1 MYEDL
6 DQHGARPEMLYKHF
20 AFHSCRCL
28 EIFQRMKRI
37 YIDNK
42 MVFGSINQAGGHLA
56 RLSAILAA
64 LTSGVNKKNGSD
76 DGPTRSIDQS
86 QVKRAYQIVR
96 FVLQQKLCL
105 FASRADDEWP
115 EMTEENDNTRW
126 TVESDNQS
134 DRSMN
139 VTTTGGYADEFD
151 DEMIEVI
158 PPNARVDKIVAGKSD
173 VISKNFDNDYA
184 DDSMG
189 HSLPE
194 NEMVLI
200 KNHFQL
206 RPPVPEEPFRNQMHS
221 NRHEMDNR
229 FMEYFVPITPSVP
242 QMPRHMRP
250 PQMSLGPRFQNGH
263 SKSPHSSPT
272 NIPSPHSSHNTMEKP
287 KAKKV
292 YRASQKSLQPP
303 FEGCIYD
310 ADDEIFF
317 QQCANKIK
325 KLLLTHGAIVTASYA
340 CQYRLFPPV
349 PMDLRQKSPRT
360 SHPSWAATRFFERL
374 EGLEIGT
381 MHVLRG
387 HSVRFLKETHAKM
400 SDKGKDI
407 LKRLRISPEE
417 YEDTF
422 PETTVFDELK
432 LMQMKK
438 EQDDCDNQ
446 IVFNN

>member
-1 MYEDL
+1 
-6 DQHGARPEMLYKHF
+6 
-20 AFHSCRCL
+20 
-28 EIFQRMKRI
+28 MKRI
-37 YIDNK
+37 YVDNK
-42 MVFGSINQAGGHLA
+42 MVFGSLNQAGGHLA
-56 RLSAILAA
+56 RLAAILVA
-64 LTSGVNKKNGSD
+64 LSDVDKEKGSED
-76 DGPTRSIDQS
+76 EAVRSIDQNH
-86 QVKRAYQIVR
+86 VKRAYQIVR

-105 FASRADDEWP
+105 FASKADDEWP
-115 EMTEENDNTRW
+115 EMTEENDSSAW
-126 TVESDNQS
+126 AAESDNQS

-139 VTTTGGYADEFD
+139 VTTTGGYGEELFDE
-151 DEMIEVI
+151 EMTEVM
-158 PPNARVDKIVAGKSD
+158 PNNVRVEKILAGKSE
-173 VISKNFDNDYA
+173 IGSKKFNSEFV
-184 DDSMG
+184 DDSSMSR
-189 HSLPE
+189 SLPE

-200 KNHFQL
+200 QKHFQL
-206 RPPVPEEPFRNQMHS
+206 RPPTNEEPYRPVHMRD
-221 NRHEMDNR
+221 NRHEIDNR
-229 FMEYFVPITPSVP
+229 FMDYFVPIRSQVA
-242 QMPRHMRP
+242 HMRP

-263 SKSPHSSPT
+263 SKPSNASPT
-272 NIPSPHSSHNTMEKP
+272 NIPSPHSSQNSLEKP
-287 KAKKV
+287 KVKKV
-292 YRASQKSLQPP
+292 YRTSQKSLQPP

-310 ADDEIFF
+310 ADDEVFF

-400 SDKGKDI
+400 SDKGKDV

-438 EQDDCDNQ
+438 DQDECDNQ